1 MISLS
6 EITIILGSV
15 TRASRV
21 KRILAS
27 EGVKSSVTK
36 SASKDTGECPHGVRL
51 NATDMYKAAM
61 ILRNQ
66 GIEYTVQNDIS

>member
-36 SASKDTGECPHGVRL
+36 SASKDTGECAHGVRL
-51 NATDMYKAAM
+51 DAADMYKAAM